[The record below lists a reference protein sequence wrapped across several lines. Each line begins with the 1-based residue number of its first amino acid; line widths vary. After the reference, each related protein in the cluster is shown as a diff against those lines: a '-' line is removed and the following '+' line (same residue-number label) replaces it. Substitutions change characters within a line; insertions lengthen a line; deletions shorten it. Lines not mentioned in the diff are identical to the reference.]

1 MFYGIS
7 YKDII
12 SEAKSYFINGYMA
25 ILLLHYSMM
34 SFILKWGCGEIKQ
47 VLSSYECSPEGV
59 VYYKSYFKVY
69 TIVLGTI
76 K

>member
-12 SEAKSYFINGYMA
+12 SEAKSYFITTIWQYYS
-25 ILLLHYSMM
+25 LHYSMM

-47 VLSSYECSPEGV
+47 VLSSYECSPEEV

-69 TIVLGTI
+69 TII
-76 K
+76 

>member
-1 MFYGIS
+1 MAFS

-12 SEAKSYFINGYMA
+12 SEAQSYFINGYVFFF
-25 ILLLHYSMM
+25 S
-34 SFILKWGCGEIKQ
+34 WGCGEIKQ